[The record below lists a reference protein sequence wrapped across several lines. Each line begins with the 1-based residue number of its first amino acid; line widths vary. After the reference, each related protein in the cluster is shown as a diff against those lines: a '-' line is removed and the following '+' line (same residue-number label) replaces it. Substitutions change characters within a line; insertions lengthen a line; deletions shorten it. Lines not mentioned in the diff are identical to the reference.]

1 MENIFSNF
9 LFFYFIFYSPLQP
22 VGFIGLGNMGLPM
35 ARNLVAKGHKLVLY
49 DISQERMNEVGGGEG
64 VGSPAEVASKAETVI
79 TMLPTGNHVMQC
91 YSGENGLLRFE
102 NERREGGG
110 GK

>member
-1 MENIFSNF
+1 
-9 LFFYFIFYSPLQP
+9 
-22 VGFIGLGNMGLPM
+22 MGLPM

-102 NERREGGG
+102 KEI
-110 GK
+110 